1 MELKVPPLVV
11 VFTCALLA
19 WGLAAVSPEPSG
31 IASGF
36 RTITSGVV
44 FAAGL
49 LLIALALRGFH
60 NSQTTVDPL
69 HPDSASRIVTG
80 GVYSVTRNPMYLSM
94 FLVLTSWVIYLG
106 QPFGILVLVVYAA
119 YMTRFQII
127 PEERILTEKFGDEY
141 KAYRLKVRRW
151 I

>member
-1 MELKVPPLVV
+1 
-11 VFTCALLA
+11 
-19 WGLAAVSPEPSG
+19 
-31 IASGF
+31 
-36 RTITSGVV
+36 
-44 FAAGL
+44 
-49 LLIALALRGFH
+49 
-60 NSQTTVDPL
+60 
-69 HPDSASRIVTG
+69 
-80 GVYSVTRNPMYLSM
+80 MYLSM

-106 QPFGILVLVVYAA
+106 QPVGLLALVVYVA